1 MGAGIYPLSLKKQV
15 SEYIM
20 KTISV
25 KILGHKRAQL
35 YPLERAVIA
44 AQQELP
50 NTTLLVEHIKTAA
63 EIQQYT
69 PVFFMPSLMVNEKL
83 VCVGRFPTKVEVLS
97 WLREAENS

>member
-1 MGAGIYPLSLKKQV
+1 MGAGIYPLSLKKV
-15 SEYIM
+15 IESIM
-20 KTISV
+20 KIISV
-25 KILGHKRAQL
+25 KILGHKRAQR

-69 PVFFMPSLMVNEKL
+69 PVFSMPSLMVNEKL